1 MPGEGM
7 KEPSRKMTRMPRVK
21 RSLFLKSGV
30 LKALRIAPIKRPPRW
45 RMKSQSRG
53 RDLANE
59 TNTSKTLSG
68 YDPQVE
74 TDEGRRQLGSGR
86 PPGTAGRGRD
96 TQKGA
101 VTEVT
106 APFVLKPRSRSAGAD
121 QASLALPPAALI
133 FSAAEP
139 EHLSAVIFRATVIS
153 PVPRI
158 FRGCFGRTAPLAT
171 QSATVPTP
179 ASGNRVGSLSRLTTW
194 NVTSVGFLYAR
205 SFGRR
210 MCIGVWPP
218 SKPCGT
224 W

>member
-106 APFVLKPRSRSAGAD
+106 APFVLKPRSRSAGAY
-121 QASLALPPAALI
+121 QASVAHPP
-133 FSAAEP
+133 
-139 EHLSAVIFRATVIS
+139 V
-153 PVPRI
+153 
-158 FRGCFGRTAPLAT
+158 
-171 QSATVPTP
+171 
-179 ASGNRVGSLSRLTTW
+179 GNRVDSLSRLTTW
-194 NVTSVGFLYAR
+194 NGTFVGFLNPR